1 MRAAQGLALITALAA
16 ERDLEKAVDA
26 YLSAIRIFG
35 FECCAAGAWTGVGAA
50 RAHRFYFN
58 SWPDSWKEI
67 YARNNFFDIDPVVI
81 ESRRSMTPFLVR
93 EREVHMRT
101 MPDAARIFDEVY
113 AFGWSDVFAIPI
125 HGPFGYQAL
134 VSLATFSPVTLDV
147 TERAVLAAMS
157 TAIHDR
163 CHASIGF
170 GSRPAPK
177 LTPRQIAC
185 MRWVAAGKSD
195 SDIATLLDI
204 SPATAHF
211 HVEKVKAA
219 LGVRSRTEAVALLV
233 LDGLL

>member
-1 MRAAQGLALITALAA
+1 MRAAQGLAAVAALAA
-16 ERDLEKAVDA
+16 EPDLEKAIDA

-35 FECCAAGAWTGVGAA
+35 FDCCAAGGWTGVGAA

-67 YARNNFFDIDPVVI
+67 YARKNFFDIDPVVI
-81 ESRRSMTPFLVR
+81 ECRRSMSPFLVR
-93 EREVHMRT
+93 DREEQLIS
-101 MPDAARIFDEVY
+101 MPGVAQIFEEFY

-125 HGPFGYQAL
+125 HGPFGYQAV
-134 VSLATFSPVTLDV
+134 VSLASFSRVTLDA
-147 TERAVLAAMS
+147 TERAVLATIS

-163 CHASIGF
+163 CHAAIGY

-195 SDIATLLDI
+195 SDIAALLGI
-204 SPATAHF
+204 APATAHF
-211 HVEKVKAA
+211 HIEKVKTA

>member
-1 MRAAQGLALITALAA
+1 MRAAQGLAVITALAA

-35 FECCAAGAWTGVGAA
+35 FDCCAAGAWTGVGAA

-58 SWPDSWKEI
+58 SWPESWKEL
-67 YARNNFFDIDPVVI
+67 YARKNFFELDPVLI
-81 ESRRSMTPFLVR
+81 ESRRSMSPFLVS
-93 EREVHMRT
+93 EREAHLRA
-101 MPDAARIFDEVY
+101 MPGVANVFDEFH
-113 AFGWSDVFAIPI
+113 AFGWSDVLAIPI

-134 VSLATFSPVTLDV
+134 VALATFSPVAIDTA
-147 TERAVLAAMS
+147 ERAVLAAMAA
-157 TAIHDR
+157 TIHDR
-163 CHASIGF
+163 CHAAIGY

-195 SDIATLLDI
+195 SDIASLLNI

-211 HVEKVKAA
+211 HVEKVKTA
-219 LGVRSRTEAVALLV
+219 LGVRTRTEAVALLV

>member
-16 ERDLEKAVDA
+16 ERDLEKAIDA

-35 FECCAAGAWTGVGAA
+35 FDCCAAGAWTGVGAA
-50 RAHRFYFN
+50 RANRFYFN
-58 SWPDSWKEI
+58 SWPESWMEL
-67 YARNNFFDIDPVVI
+67 YARMNVFEDDPVVV
-81 ESRRSMTPFLVR
+81 ESRRSMTPFLLSEHEAR
-93 EREVHMRT
+93 LRAI
-101 MPDAARIFDEVY
+101 PGAAHVFDEFH

-134 VSLATFSPVTLDV
+134 VSLASFSPVALDPA
-147 TERAVLAAMS
+147 ERAVLAGMAA
-157 TAIHDR
+157 AIHDR
-163 CHASIGF
+163 CHAAIGF
-170 GSRPAPK
+170 GSRPPPK

-195 SDIATLLDI
+195 SDIATLLKI

-211 HVEKVKAA
+211 HVEKVKTA